1 MKKYILILFI
11 YLSTITFS
19 VEVKGF
25 ITYLSED
32 EIKKI
37 EQQEEVNEYLEKK
50 YPGKYYAEKLGD
62 VIYVYPRIEYIKLVS
77 NEYNMNSIL
86 KALPDIYIGKILR
99 DVDFLVDSKTVELL
113 KEQKIVNLYYRVV
126 IDDNGS
132 VGVAID
138 EVNENSDDVKLSVGF
153 DNNESVATIEYIK
166 GNFRENDVLNFMT
179 NIYFRDISTD
189 INIGYT
195 IFDFKRNEKYIIS
208 GGLNKEDGLFIKAE
222 AQKYALSNKIK
233 SYEYFI
239 KPDIS
244 LKYSYYDTHKLTA
257 SMGMNYKMKVI
268 SGLKV
273 NLNTNIK
280 YENRFLTN
288 DYNIFFESKLNSSID
303 LSNDAKLNNELFLK
317 FATIPLKDRNKIKV
331 YDARIIKDKD
341 IGGDL
346 AFVFKTNLDSFK
358 VFDSQLYFFNDLIV
372 YKNFGVN
379 AMFTNGMGV
388 GIKSKFLPV
397 DLNAYLGLGF
407 NSNKKVGTLGGL
419 NAGIKF

>member
-358 VFDSQLYFFNDLIV
+358 VFDSQLYFFNELIV

>member
-317 FATIPLKDRNKIKV
+317 FATTPLKDRNKIKV

>member
-62 VIYVYPRIEYIKLVS
+62 VIYVYPRIEYIKVVS

-358 VFDSQLYFFNDLIV
+358 VFDSQLYFFNELIV

>member
-397 DLNAYLGLGF
+397 DFNAYLGLGF